1 MFTFENNVFEGAPPV
16 FDEERMNQ
24 SAQPEPPRPRQ
35 SEDMLKDAADMNS
48 PETLRRRRMGEL
60 LQDPPDVG

>member
-1 MFTFENNVFEGAPPV
+1 MFAFESNAFEGAPPV

-24 SAQPEPPRPRQ
+24 PPQPEPLRPRQ
-35 SEDMLKDAADMNS
+35 PEGMLKDAADMNS
-48 PETLRRRRMGEL
+48 PETMRRRRMGEL